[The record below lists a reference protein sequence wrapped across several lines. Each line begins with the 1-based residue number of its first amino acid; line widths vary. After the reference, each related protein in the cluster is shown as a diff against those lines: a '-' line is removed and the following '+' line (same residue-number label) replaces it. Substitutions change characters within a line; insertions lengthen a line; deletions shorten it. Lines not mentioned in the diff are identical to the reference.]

1 MALSFFSSG
10 GSSSSAK
17 YFDIR
22 LNDEYIVF
30 RGGEHEAASA
40 HLRGTLILCLSEP
53 LTIKHLR
60 LQLTGMSRVWYVS
73 QPPPPRWLL
82 TENFSWQLPSTSASG
97 GRKSWRERVFYEKT
111 WRFRDP
117 GKGKTEILPAGN
129 YEYPFDVIL
138 EGSMPESVEGLTE
151 TWVMYRFKAEIGRKY
166 AKDIV
171 ARKPLRIIRTLD
183 PSALELSH
191 AMSVDNIWP
200 NKIEYSIST
209 PTKAIVFGTAIH
221 VDFKLIPLLKGLRI
235 GTITSQLIE
244 SHDLTL
250 NPEDPDSI
258 RNTYKITRTILT
270 DEHEMDEDSFE
281 IIDEAAEGYHCA
293 RVLDM
298 PQTLTRCLQDTDTKG
313 IKVRHK
319 LKFRIQLHNPDGHVS
334 EVSISSSV
342 VSIRLTFKQL
352 RATLPVSIFISPHLT
367 IDENNNL
374 RGQTPQTTRV
384 AVDEFAHQAPP
395 LYGEHTFDQLYSEL
409 DPSGYRTPGPGS
421 GPGTPF
427 GPLSRN
433 MSSENLASMNALTNT
448 DISAS
453 ALHHRLTNLNT
464 NTRHHPATP
473 SAMTPGVMTPSDG
486 FHGSQSPIDGHNIHR
501 QLGVPNDYFG
511 PSSGSNSH
519 SHGSPE
525 LSRRPS
531 DEVEHETLPSG
542 MATPFHPQYAEVETL
557 SRVPSY
563 STAVRCAV
571 RPCDSGLPDYNAVI
585 ASSLPTISVPQSP
598 QQAYLRSG
606 RTSGIATPLEVHNRP
621 GYFHSHGTHADD
633 EDRRLRLEQARA
645 RA

>member
-1 MALSFFSSG
+1 MALSFFSG
-10 GSSSSAK
+10 AGSASNAK

-40 HLRGTLILCLSEP
+40 HLKGTLVLCLSEP
-53 LTIKHLR
+53 LTIKHIR
-60 LQLTGMSRVWYVS
+60 LQLTGMSRVCWH
-73 QPPPPRWLL
+73 
-82 TENFSWQLPSTSASG
+82 LPSSSTAG
-97 GRKSWRERVFYEKT
+97 GRKSWRERVFYDKT
-111 WRFRDP
+111 WQFRDP
-117 GKGKTEILPAGN
+117 GKGKTEVLAAGN
-129 YEYPFDVIL
+129 YEYPFDVVL
-138 EGSMPESVEGLTE
+138 EGSMPESVEGLSE

-209 PTKAIVFGTAIH
+209 PTKAVVFGTSIR

-235 GTITSQLIE
+235 GQITSQLIE

-270 DEHEMDEDSFE
+270 DEHEVDEDRVE
-281 IIDEAAEGYHCA
+281 IIDEAAEGYQFT
-293 RVLDM
+293 RYLDM

-313 IKVRHK
+313 IKIRHK
-319 LKFRIQLHNPDGHVS
+319 MKFRIQLHNPDGHVS
-334 EVSISSSV
+334 E
-342 VSIRLTFKQL
+342 L
-352 RATLPVSIFISPHLT
+352 RATLPVSIFISPNMP

-374 RGQTPQTTRV
+374 RDQTPAAARRT
-384 AVDEFAHQAPP
+384 VDEFAHQAPP
-395 LYGEHTFDQLYSEL
+395 LYSEHQFDQLYSEL

-421 GPGTPF
+421 GGPGTPF
-427 GPLSRN
+427 GPMSRN
-433 MSSENLASMNALTNT
+433 ISSENLASMNALTNT

-453 ALHHRLTNLNT
+453 ALHSRLTTLNA
-464 NTRHHPATP
+464 NRFGH
-473 SAMTPGVMTPSDG
+473 
-486 FHGSQSPIDGHNIHR
+486 QSPSEPSHDSPTESHPNSR
-501 QLGVPNDYFG
+501 QLNVHFGDYFG

-519 SHGSPE
+519 SPGSPE
-525 LSRRPS
+525 MSRRAS
-531 DEVEHETLPSG
+531 DEVDHERIPSG

-563 STAVRCAV
+563 STAVRAAV
-571 RPCDSGLPDYNAVI
+571 GPCDSNLPDYNAVI
-585 ASSLPTISVPQSP
+585 ASDLPTPPVLQSP
-598 QQAYLRSG
+598 QQAHLRNGRSSG
-606 RTSGIATPLEVHNRP
+606 FSTPLEVNRP
-621 GYFHSHGTHADD
+621 GHFNASGANADD
-633 EDRRLRLEQARA
+633 AERRLRLVQARA
-645 RA
+645 RG